1 MEHYTYFENKEM
13 EAQRVYIT
21 FCGHVIVGL
30 ELGPSLPL
38 YHFIEFTPHHMSE
51 PRTTQSPLYQY

>member
-1 MEHYTYFENKEM
+1 MGQDTYFENKDM

-30 ELGPSLPL
+30 ELGPSLPV
-38 YHFIEFTPHHMSE
+38 YHFIELTPHHTSE
-51 PRTTQSPLYQY
+51 PRPVQSPLYQH